1 MSGRA
6 APWIAVAALLGLVVL
21 SVFLAASL
29 GQVTP
34 TEGNS
39 FDETIGGTTPLW
51 TYPHSSGGISPLRA
65 IDYILAY
72 GPFGLVVLGI
82 LIYVVSQFKTRMV
95 RHRRRGALPAI
106 LAVAALMLIIGLVAR
121 QQMLRSVE
129 DAVVTPPQ
137 AEQTSP
143 VGEPAPVVVGVAV
156 EPDTPTVEARATSVL
171 LQVAFGLLALG
182 ASAGLIVAAMRLRP
196 SKPKTPPLREPSIED
211 SVDNALR
218 KLRLGRDAAGVVEE
232 CYRDMVRAFA
242 ASSGVDPSPLTP
254 REFARSL
261 ESMGL
266 GGDPLEELTSLFE
279 LVRYGRRPDDPLA
292 PRALRCMMQLRDSL
306 HDAPEP
312 ASS

>member
-1 MSGRA
+1 VSGRA
-6 APWIAVAALLGLVVL
+6 APWIAVASLFGLVVL
-21 SVFLAASL
+21 SIFLAASL
-29 GQVTP
+29 GQVTL

-39 FDETIGGTTPLW
+39 FDETLGETTPLW
-51 TYPHSSGGISPLRA
+51 TYPHGSGGLSPLRA

-82 LIYVVSQFKTRMV
+82 LVYVISQFKTRMV

-121 QQMLRSVE
+121 QQILRSAE
-129 DAVVTPPQ
+129 GEAAAPLQ
-137 AEQTSP
+137 AEQTAP
-143 VGEPAPVVVGVAV
+143 AGEPAAVAVGVPV
-156 EPDTPTVEARATSVL
+156 EPDTPTGEARATSVL

-182 ASAGLIVAAMRLRP
+182 ACAGLIVAAMQLRP
-196 SKPKTPPLREPSIED
+196 SKPKAPPLRESDIRD

-266 GGDPLEELTSLFE
+266 GGEPLEELTSLFE
-279 LVRYGRRPDDPLA
+279 LVRYGRRPDEPLA
-292 PRALRCMMQLRDSL
+292 PRALRCMMQL
-306 HDAPEP
+306 HDGLLEAPEP
-312 ASS
+312 AS